1 MESTLCE
8 ASIHV
13 PHRRARAKERL
24 VVQRLPNMVGMQGL
38 YPAFPTDPTARSIAK
53 DCDKLVCTR
62 GLTKAIIKRVRFQQ
76 GTPPILIKT
85 WGGKQNAEVVLTR
98 RYHQDAVRF
107 SDGLEIA
114 LPSLKPGTR
123 IDIGIP
129 VKRRKP
135 GGMQMINKA
144 LKEVMALPP
153 DPKPEDEPREPQRER
168 EPAPADPRDPPVRE
182 RERE

>member
-1 MESTLCE
+1 MCE

-13 PHRRARAKERL
+13 PHRRARAQEKL
-24 VVQRLPNMVGMQGL
+24 VVQALPHLGMQGF

-62 GLTKAIIKRVRFQQ
+62 GLTKAIIKRVRFQP
-76 GTPPILIKT
+76 GISPVLVKA
-85 WGGKQNAEVVLTR
+85 WGSKHNVEVTLMR
-98 RYHQDAVRF
+98 RYHHDVVKF
-107 SDGLEIA
+107 SDGLEIQ
-114 LPSLKPGTR
+114 LSGIKPGTR

-135 GGMQMINKA
+135 GGMQMISKA
-144 LKEVMALPP
+144 IKEAMALPP

-168 EPAPADPRDPPVRE
+168 EREPAEQTPPPVRE